1 MTKLTFS
8 RSVILAGLLS
18 FAALPTL
25 TYAATPGPGGGA
37 PVPIG
42 QSGKLI
48 AFGPGGGAPVPI
60 GQSGKLIAFGPGG
73 GAPVPI
79 GKSGKLIAFGP
90 GGGAPVP
97 IGRDTV

>member
-1 MTKLTFS
+1 MNKLPLS

-18 FAALPTL
+18 FAALPML
-25 TYAATPGPGGGA
+25 TSAATSGPGGGA

-60 GQSGKLIAFGPGG
+60 GRGGKLIAFGPGG
-73 GAPVPI
+73 GAPI
-79 GKSGKLIAFGP
+79 
-90 GGGAPVP
+90 P
-97 IGRDTV
+97 IGRATV